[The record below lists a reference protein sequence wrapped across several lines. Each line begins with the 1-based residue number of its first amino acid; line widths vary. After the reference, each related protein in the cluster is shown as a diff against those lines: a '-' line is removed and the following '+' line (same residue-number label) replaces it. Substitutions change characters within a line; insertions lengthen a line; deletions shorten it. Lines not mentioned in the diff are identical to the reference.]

1 MFCKV
6 YCTDVMNHIKIG
18 AGKTDITIG
27 YSYGESGKLDFQN

>member
-6 YCTDVMNHIKIG
+6 YCADVMNHIRIG

-27 YSYGESGKLDFQN
+27 CSYGESGKFAFQN